1 MWSTF
6 AGHEAVT
13 GAASRIAGIADTL
26 AGMDEQRTAQLISD
40 HFGTLKSAAA
50 QLSSTTQLMAAPV
63 ANYRTA
69 TVDVSNE
76 ITGEVNTLLIEIGV
90 IAAAIAASWLSFGG
104 SLAASTA
111 GIAGTGT
118 VTATVNTI
126 RGLYQA
132 SRLYRL
138 LGVTA
143 VAATAV
149 GVVKEFDA
157 LPDLNPISA
166 ALAGIIALRVDLDDD
181 ANPGDGTDDGSTSV
195 AKTTEENSQAVKD
208 VVTDESGTLISTE
221 DATGVQMVSQ
231 KEVDAGTH
239 RTDRETRSATSEV
252 HSQGNI
258 EVWEVSGDPKSTVT
272 YRPFSK
278 SGGPTLDFNDIP
290 GVPIRRWHISGH

>member
-1 MWSTF
+1 M
-6 AGHEAVT
+6 
-13 GAASRIAGIADTL
+13 
-26 AGMDEQRTAQLISD
+26 
-40 HFGTLKSAAA
+40 SA
-50 QLSSTTQLMAAPV
+50 QLMAAPV

-69 TVDVSNE
+69 TVDVSKE
-76 ITGEVNTLLIEIGV
+76 ITGEVNTLLIQIGV
-90 IAAAIAASWLSFGG
+90 IAAAAVAASWLSFGG
-104 SLAASTA
+104 SLAAGTA
-111 GIAGTGT
+111 GIAGT

-166 ALAGIIALRVDLDDD
+166 ALAGIIALRVNLDDD

-195 AKTTEENSQAVKD
+195 AKTTEEKSQAVKD
-208 VVTDESGTLISTE
+208 VVTDESGTLIGTE

-231 KEVDAGTH
+231 KEVDAA
-239 RTDRETRSATSEV
+239 RTELTEKLGPPRGSSIPASVSAIPATRDAAPVTASWPANVDHAVPAVASLSMSPLGSLPNCAAIVLDSWPKNSSTPPSWRSPSPLSA
-252 HSQGNI
+252 I
-258 EVWEVSGDPKSTVT
+258 EVGTCTEWIITSPTGGRGGLLLSG
-272 YRPFSK
+272 YQW
-278 SGGPTLDFNDIP
+278 L
-290 GVPIRRWHISGH
+290 